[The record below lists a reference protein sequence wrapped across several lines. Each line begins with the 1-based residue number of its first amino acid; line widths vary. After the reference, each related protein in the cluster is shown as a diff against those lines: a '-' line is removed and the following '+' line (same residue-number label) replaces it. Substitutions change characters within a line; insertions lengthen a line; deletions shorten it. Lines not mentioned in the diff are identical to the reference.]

1 MSILVYK
8 DRSIAGA
15 AAATL
20 LAAQIIEKP
29 DAVLGLDYQ
38 DALAPVYRA
47 LSRMSVDGLLDWSEI
62 RTFMLS
68 ELVRTSED
76 QTIRARMNSALFDR
90 VNVKAENTR
99 FPETSAEDWSFACN
113 DYEEQ
118 ILDVGGIDL
127 LFLSVNADGSIAFL
141 PGAQELAPVT
151 HVECTDD
158 GGRAVTVGITTIM
171 AAKKIVVLMTGADKA
186 AVAAKMFRGSVNTM
200 LPASY
205 LQLHANTVFLLDEAA
220 AELI

>member
-1 MSILVYK
+1 MSILVYR

-38 DALAPVYRA
+38 ETLAPVYRA
-47 LSRMSVDGLLDWSEI
+47 LSRMSVDGLLDWSEV
-62 RTFMLS
+62 RTFTLS
-68 ELVRTSED
+68 ELVRSTDEQS
-76 QTIRARMNSALFDR
+76 IRARMYSALFDR
-90 VNVKAENTR
+90 INVKNENMY
-99 FPETSAEDWSFACN
+99 FPQMDAADWNLACSEFEDS
-113 DYEEQ
+113 
-118 ILDVGGIDL
+118 ILDAGGFDL
-127 LFLSVNADGSIAFL
+127 LFLTVNSDGSIAFL
-141 PGAQELAPVT
+141 PGAQELPPVT
-151 HVECTDD
+151 HVERTDD

-186 AVAAKMFRGSVNTM
+186 DVAAKMFHGAVNSM
-200 LPASY
+200 IPASY
-205 LQLHANTVFLLDEAA
+205 LQLHANVVFLLDEAA

>member
-1 MSILVYK
+1 MSILVYR

-38 DALAPVYRA
+38 EVLAPVYRA
-47 LSRMSVDGLLDWSEI
+47 LSRMSVDGLLDWSEV
-62 RTFMLS
+62 RTFTLS
-68 ELVRTSED
+68 ELVRTAPE
-76 QTIRARMNSALFDR
+76 QTIRSRMNSALFDR
-90 VNVKAENTR
+90 VNAKPENQY
-99 FPETSAEDWSFACN
+99 FPETDAEDWSRACN
-113 DYEEQ
+113 DYEEN
-118 ILDVGGIDL
+118 ILDIGGIDL
-127 LFLSVNADGSIAFL
+127 LFLAVNADGSVAFL

-151 HVECTDD
+151 HVERTDD

-186 AVAAKMFRGSVNTM
+186 DVAAKMFRGAVTP
-200 LPASY
+200 LIPASY
-205 LQLHANTVFLLDEAA
+205 LQLHANAVFLLDEAA
-220 AELI
+220 AKLI

>member
-20 LAAQIIEKP
+20 LAAQVIEKP

-38 DALAPVYRA
+38 EALAPVYRA

-62 RTFMLS
+62 RTFTLS
-68 ELVRTSED
+68 ELVRVAQG
-76 QTIRARMNSALFDR
+76 QTIRARMDSVLFDR
-90 VNVKAENTR
+90 INIRAENQY
-99 FPETSAEDWSFACN
+99 FPDTDAEDWNQSCN
-113 DYEEQ
+113 AYEEY

-127 LFLSVNADGSIAFL
+127 LFLSINSDGSIAFL

-171 AAKKIVVLMTGADKA
+171 SAKKIVVLMTGADRA
-186 AVAAKMFRGSVNTM
+186 SVAKKMFRGAVNPM
-200 LPASY
+200 IPASY
-205 LQLHANTVFLLDEAA
+205 LQLHANAVFLLDEAA